1 MSGALC
7 TCKHQVPVL
16 STMPALQ
23 VVFRLPAEL
32 REQVLGFSKGKG
44 RYVALEAP
52 RALDAAQLAMLLPA
66 SIAMQAC
73 NSLAKFQACL
83 RSRY

>member
-1 MSGALC
+1 M
-7 TCKHQVPVL
+7 PVL
-16 STMPALQ
+16 STMLALQ

-44 RYVALEAP
+44 RYEALEAP
-52 RALDAAQLAMLLPA
+52 RALDTAQLAMLLPA

-73 NSLAKFQACL
+73 NFLAKSQACL
-83 RSRY
+83 CLRY